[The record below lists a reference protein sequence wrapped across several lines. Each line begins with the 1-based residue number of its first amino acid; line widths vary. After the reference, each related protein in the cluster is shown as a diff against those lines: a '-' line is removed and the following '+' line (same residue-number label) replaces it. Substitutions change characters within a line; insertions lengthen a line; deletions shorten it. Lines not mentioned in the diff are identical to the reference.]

1 MSASLAWQE
10 IRYIS
15 IRAEEL
21 GYDSIWLPDH
31 LMSSNPI
38 VECWTTLSAL
48 ANVLDSIRLGPLVL
62 CNSFRN
68 PALTAKMA
76 ASLDEI
82 SNGRLELGVGA
93 GWKQDEYV
101 GYGYEFP
108 KPQIRLAQ
116 LEEGIEIA
124 RRIWSQDFVT
134 FKGTHYQI
142 REVVCLPKPVQAHV
156 PITIGGTGNRMLRL
170 IAKHGDRANWWLCPK
185 ELFSQRIKLL
195 RCYEKEIQRKSPV
208 ESSATTYVNIS
219 STRSDLQSNMERF
232 YKETGATQPHSDWL
246 KDVSTRT
253 ISGTPDECIETIR
266 KYADLGVAY
275 FMIRPIDLPGLKGL
289 EVFAEKVLDH
299 ADAVK
304 T

>member
-21 GYDSIWLPDH
+21 RYDSIWLPDH

-82 SNGRLELGVGA
+82 SNGRLEFGVGA

-124 RRIWSQDFVT
+124 RRIWAQDFVT
-134 FKGTHYQI
+134 FNGIHYPI
-142 REVVCLPKPVQAHV
+142 REVICLPKPVQAHV

-170 IAKHGDRANWWLCPK
+170 VAKHADRANWRICSE
-185 ELFSQRIKLL
+185 ELF
-195 RCYEKEIQRKSPV
+195 
-208 ESSATTYVNIS
+208 
-219 STRSDLQSNMERF
+219 LQ
-232 YKETGATQPHSDWL
+232 
-246 KDVSTRT
+246 
-253 ISGTPDECIETIR
+253 
-266 KYADLGVAY
+266 
-275 FMIRPIDLPGLKGL
+275 
-289 EVFAEKVLDH
+289 
-299 ADAVK
+299 
-304 T
+304 